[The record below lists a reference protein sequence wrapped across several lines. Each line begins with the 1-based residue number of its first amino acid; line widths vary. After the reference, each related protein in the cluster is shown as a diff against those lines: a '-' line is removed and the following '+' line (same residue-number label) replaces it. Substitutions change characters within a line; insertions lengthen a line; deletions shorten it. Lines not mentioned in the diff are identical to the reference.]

1 MNIEILPLLVVGAFF
16 CELIDSSLGMGYGTT
31 LVPIL
36 LLLGYDPLQVVPAVL
51 LSEFATGVA
60 AGVFHQEFG
69 NVNFRPGTRDFKV
82 MLLMTG
88 LSIIGV
94 LAAVVVAVN
103 IPAWALKAYVGL
115 LVLGIGIVILW
126 YRDRE
131 VEFSW
136 RRVGIMGLIAAFN
149 KGMSG
154 GGYGP
159 VVTGGQVLS
168 GVGSRNAIGIAS
180 LAEGITS
187 AVGFAAYMVSGAPF
201 PVMLA
206 PSLLLG
212 ALISTPVAAY
222 VVSRCQMRR
231 LTTMVGGSA
240 TLLGAY
246 TLINLFI

>member
-36 LLLGYDPLQVVPAVL
+36 LLLGYEPLQVVPAVL

-60 AGVFHQEFG
+60 AGVFHHEFG

-88 LSIIGV
+88 LSIVGV

-103 IPAWALKAYVGL
+103 IPTWVLKVYVGV

-131 VEFSW
+131 IEFSW
-136 RRVGIMGLIAAFN
+136 QRVGTMGLIAAFN

-187 AVGFAAYMVSGAPF
+187 AVGFMAYMASGAPF
-201 PVMLA
+201 PFALA

-222 VVSRCQMRR
+222 VVSRCKMRR